1 MFISVGD
8 VSIQI
13 SHITH
18 IRKSGDSL
26 IVYFS
31 GGEHVDIPAENV
43 EAFWTKMISAESNR
57 SLRIE

>member
-8 VSIQI
+8 FSIQI
-13 SHITH
+13 SQITH
-18 IRKSGDSL
+18 IRKSGDEL

-31 GGEHVDIPAENV
+31 GGEKVDIPAEHV